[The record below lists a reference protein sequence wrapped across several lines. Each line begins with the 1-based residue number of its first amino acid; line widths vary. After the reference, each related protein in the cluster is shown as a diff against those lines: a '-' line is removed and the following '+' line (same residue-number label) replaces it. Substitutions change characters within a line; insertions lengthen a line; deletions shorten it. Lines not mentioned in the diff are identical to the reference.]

1 MFNLIEI
8 WQADTEQ
15 LCQMGLTVCAV
26 LPKCDEIALE
36 VFHTM
41 TPDINL
47 SYGKPFLAE
56 VEGVFTDKYQYN
68 Q

>member
-1 MFNLIEI
+1 
-8 WQADTEQ
+8 
-15 LCQMGLTVCAV
+15 MGLTVCAV

-56 VEGVFTDKYQYN
+56 VEGVFADKYQYN